1 MKTTI
6 KALTTV
12 ELNTVIVEINQA
24 ILTVKN
30 STKAIFLLLKN
41 ARETM
46 ITDDYEKLKKSIDLD
61 KSTINK
67 IEKIFQNSVVM
78 NNLESLPISWGTL
91 YEVAQ
96 IDTDILIT
104 KITDGSIN
112 KKSTKKEVSD
122 IRTKLQ
128 ETAKQSTDTEENE
141 PSAKQPTDT
150 EENEP
155 SAKQPIDTE
164 ENEPSAKQPIDTE
177 ENEKSAKQPIDEFTF
192 TMKESAKTHTKEVKK
207 LLEQLKKYFEIPSDL
222 EQFFNEVV
230 A

>member
-78 NNLESLPISWGTL
+78 SNLESLPISWGTL
-91 YEVAQ
+91 YELAQ
-96 IDTDILIT
+96 IDTDALII
-104 KITDGSIN
+104 KITDGKIHN
-112 KKSTKKEVSD
+112 KSTKEEITTIKKELNQPATSEKENPEAAA
-122 IRTKLQ
+122 TSEK
-128 ETAKQSTDTEENE
+128 ENPEASATSEKENPEAAATQST
-141 PSAKQPTDT
+141 
-150 EENEP
+150 
-155 SAKQPIDTE
+155 
-164 ENEPSAKQPIDTE
+164 
-177 ENEKSAKQPIDEFTF
+177 DEFTF

-207 LLEQLKKYFEIPSDL
+207 LLEQLKEYFEIPSNL
-222 EQFFNEVV
+222 EQFFNEV

>member
-30 STKAIFLLLKN
+30 STKAVFFLLKN

-96 IDTDILIT
+96 IDADILIT
-104 KITDGSIN
+104 KITDGKIN
-112 KKSTKKEVSD
+112 TKSTKNDVLVIKND
-122 IRTKLQ
+122 LQKIATQ
-128 ETAKQSTDTEENE
+128 ETGKTEPPATSELENPE
-141 PSAKQPTDT
+141 PSAKQATD
-150 EENEP
+150 
-155 SAKQPIDTE
+155 S
-164 ENEPSAKQPIDTE
+164 E

>member
-6 KALTTV
+6 KALSKE
-12 ELNTVIVEINQA
+12 ELNTVIIEINQA

-30 STKAIFLLLKN
+30 STKAVFLLLKN
-41 ARETM
+41 ARKTLNA
-46 ITDDYEKLKKSIDLD
+46 DDYDKLKKNIDLD

-67 IEKIFQNSVVM
+67 IEKIFQNIVVM
-78 NNLESLPISWGTL
+78 NNLDSLPVSWGTL
-91 YEVAQ
+91 YEVAHLDA
-96 IDTDILIT
+96 DTLIA

-150 EENEP
+150 KENEL
-155 SAKQPIDTE
+155 
-164 ENEPSAKQPIDTE
+164 
-177 ENEKSAKQPIDEFTF
+177 SAKQPIDEFTF

-207 LLEQLKKYFEIPSDL
+207 LLEELKKYFEIPSNL

>member
-12 ELNTVIVEINQA
+12 ELNTVILEINQA

-78 NNLESLPISWGTL
+78 SNLESLPISWGTL
-91 YEVAQ
+91 YELAQ
-96 IDTDILIT
+96 IDTDALII
-104 KITDGSIN
+104 KITDGKIHN
-112 KKSTKKEVSD
+112 KSTKEEITTIKKE
-122 IRTKLQ
+122 LNQ
-128 ETAKQSTDTEENE
+128 TATPESGKTE
-141 PSAKQPTDT
+141 PSAKQATD
-150 EENEP
+150 
-155 SAKQPIDTE
+155 S
-164 ENEPSAKQPIDTE
+164 E

>member
-78 NNLESLPISWGTL
+78 SNLESLPISWGTL

-96 IDTDILIT
+96 IDADILIT
-104 KITDGSIN
+104 KITDGKIHN
-112 KKSTKKEVSD
+112 KSTKEEITTIKKALNQPATSEKENPEAAATSEKENPEASA
-122 IRTKLQ
+122 TSEK
-128 ETAKQSTDTEENE
+128 ENPEAAATQST
-141 PSAKQPTDT
+141 
-150 EENEP
+150 
-155 SAKQPIDTE
+155 
-164 ENEPSAKQPIDTE
+164 
-177 ENEKSAKQPIDEFTF
+177 DEFTF

-207 LLEQLKKYFEIPSDL
+207 LLEQLKEYFEIPSNL
-222 EQFFNEVV
+222 EQFFNEV

>member
-30 STKAIFLLLKN
+30 STKAVFFLLKN
-41 ARETM
+41 ARETLNAA
-46 ITDDYEKLKKSIDLD
+46 DYEKLKKSIDLD

-96 IDTDILIT
+96 IDTDTLIT

-112 KKSTKKEVSD
+112 KKSTKEEITTIKKALNQ
-122 IRTKLQ
+122 TATP
-128 ETAKQSTDTEENE
+128 ETDKTE
-141 PSAKQPTDT
+141 PSAKQATD
-150 EENEP
+150 
-155 SAKQPIDTE
+155 S
-164 ENEPSAKQPIDTE
+164 E

>member
-78 NNLESLPISWGTL
+78 SNLESLPISWGTL
-91 YEVAQ
+91 YELAQ
-96 IDTDILIT
+96 IDTDALII
-104 KITDGSIN
+104 KITDGKIHN
-112 KKSTKKEVSD
+112 KSTKEEITTIKKELNQ
-122 IRTKLQ
+122 TATP
-128 ETAKQSTDTEENE
+128 ETGKTE
-141 PSAKQPTDT
+141 PSAKQ
-150 EENEP
+150 
-155 SAKQPIDTE
+155 AKD
-164 ENEPSAKQPIDTE
+164 SE

-207 LLEQLKKYFEIPSDL
+207 LLEQLKEYFEIPSNLDQL
-222 EQFFNEVV
+222 LSEV

>member
-78 NNLESLPISWGTL
+78 SNLESLPISWGTL

-96 IDTDILIT
+96 IDTDALII
-104 KITDGSIN
+104 KITDGKIHN
-112 KKSTKKEVSD
+112 KSTKEEITTIKKELNQ
-122 IRTKLQ
+122 TATP
-128 ETAKQSTDTEENE
+128 ETGKTE
-141 PSAKQPTDT
+141 PSAKQATD
-150 EENEP
+150 
-155 SAKQPIDTE
+155 S
-164 ENEPSAKQPIDTE
+164 E

>member
-1 MKTTI
+1 MTTTI
-6 KALTTV
+6 KALTTI

-30 STKAIFLLLKN
+30 STKAVFLLLKN
-41 ARETM
+41 ART
-46 ITDDYEKLKKSIDLD
+46 TLNADDYDKLKKNIDLD

-67 IEKIFQNSVVM
+67 IEKIFQNIVVM
-78 NNLESLPISWGTL
+78 NNLESLPVSWGTL
-91 YEVAQ
+91 YEVAHLDA
-96 IDTDILIT
+96 DTLIA

-141 PSAKQPTDT
+141 PSVKQPTDNEENEPSVKQPTDT
-150 EENEP
+150 EENEV
-155 SAKQPIDTE
+155 SAKTKND
-164 ENEPSAKQPIDTE
+164 K
-177 ENEKSAKQPIDEFTF
+177 KDEFTF
-192 TMKESAKTHTKEVKK
+192 TMKESAKTHAKEVKK
-207 LLEQLKKYFEIPSDL
+207 LLELMKEYFDIPSNLDQL
-222 EQFFNEVV
+222 LSEV

>member
-6 KALTTV
+6 KALSTDELTTV
-12 ELNTVIVEINQA
+12 IAEINQA

-30 STKAIFLLLKN
+30 STKAVFFLLKN

-96 IDTDILIT
+96 IDADILIT
-104 KITDGSIN
+104 KIIDGKIN
-112 KKSTKKEVSD
+112 TKSTKNDVLVIKTD
-122 IRTKLQ
+122 LQ
-128 ETAKQSTDTEENE
+128 KIATSETGKTEPPATSELENHE
-141 PSAKQPTDT
+141 PSAKQATD
-150 EENEP
+150 
-155 SAKQPIDTE
+155 S
-164 ENEPSAKQPIDTE
+164 E
-177 ENEKSAKQPIDEFTF
+177 ENEKSAKQTTGDFTF

-207 LLEQLKKYFEIPSDL
+207 LLEQLKEYFEIPSNL

>member
-6 KALTTV
+6 KALSTDELTTV
-12 ELNTVIVEINQA
+12 IAEINQA

-30 STKAIFLLLKN
+30 STKAVFFLLKN
-41 ARETM
+41 ARETLNAA
-46 ITDDYEKLKKSIDLD
+46 DYEKLKKSIDLD

-78 NNLESLPISWGTL
+78 NNLENLPVSWGTL
-91 YEVAQ
+91 YELAQ
-96 IDTDILIT
+96 IDTDTLIT

-112 KKSTKKEVSD
+112 KKSTKEEITTIKKALNQ
-122 IRTKLQ
+122 TATP
-128 ETAKQSTDTEENE
+128 ETGKTEPPATSELENPE
-141 PSAKQPTDT
+141 ASAKQPTDT
-150 EENEP
+150 KENEL
-155 SAKQPIDTE
+155 SAK
-164 ENEPSAKQPIDTE
+164 K
-177 ENEKSAKQPIDEFTF
+177 PIDEFTF

-207 LLEQLKKYFEIPSDL
+207 LLEQLKEYFEIPSNL